1 MSELALVTG
10 GTGFVGSAVVRALL
24 ARGTR
29 VRALVRP
36 GSDRSGLAGLE
47 VELAQGDLLDPASLA
62 RAAAGAGLVFHVAA
76 EYRLWHPRP
85 REVLAVNVEG
95 TRNLLAAARAAGV
108 QRFVHTSSVATLAI
122 RADGRPSDEEQPAR
136 PEELHGAYKRSK
148 FLAEQAVLAERELDV
163 VVVQPTAPVGPRDK
177 RPTPTGRMVL
187 DAAAGRMPAYV
198 DTGLNV
204 VHVDDVAAGH
214 LLAAERGRRGERYIL
229 GERNL
234 SLLEIVSHV
243 ATGAGRRPPRLRLEP
258 GWLLPLAHL
267 AELGARF
274 SGGDEPRLTVAGL
287 RLAQRRMYFTS
298 DKARSELGYAPRPG
312 TLGLDDAVTWFREHG
327 YLG

>member
-36 GSDRSGLAGLE
+36 RSDRSLLAGLP
-47 VELAQGDLLDPASLA
+47 VEEIEGDLRDAASLA
-62 RAAAGAGLVFHVAA
+62 RAVAGVHTVFHVAA

-85 REVLAVNVEG
+85 QEVLAVNVEG
-95 TRNLLAAARAAGV
+95 TQNLLAAARGAKV
-108 QRFVHTSSVATLAI
+108 LRFVHTSSVATLGLS
-122 RADGRPSDEEQPAR
+122 ADGQPADEETPAD
-136 PEELHGAYKRSK
+136 PEKLYGAYKRSK
-148 FLAEQAVLAERELDV
+148 YLAEQAVLAESELDV
-163 VVVQPTAPVGPRDK
+163 VIVQPTAPVGPRDR

-187 DAAAGRMPAYV
+187 DTARGRMPAYV

-229 GERNL
+229 GAQNL
-234 SLLEIVSHV
+234 SLLEILTHVSV
-243 ATGAGRRPPRLRLEP
+243 GAGRRPPRLELQP
-258 GWLLPLAHL
+258 GWLVPFAHI
-267 AELGARF
+267 AEAAARF
-274 SGGDEPRLTVAGL
+274 TGGKEPRLTVAGL
-287 RLAQRRMYFTS
+287 RLAQSRMYFSS

-312 TLGLDDAVTWFREHG
+312 VEGLDDAVAWFREHG
-327 YLG
+327 YLD